1 MQYQA
6 EFKIKWTYCA
16 DNDDDDDDVDIAPF
30 KCIAMSNRE
39 VNSLVWRIYAII
51 IVVVVVVVG
60 VLY

>member
-1 MQYQA
+1 MQYQP

-16 DNDDDDDDVDIAPF
+16 DNDDDDDVDIAPF
-30 KCIAMSNRE
+30 KYIAMSNRD

-51 IVVVVVVVG
+51 IVVVVVVG